1 MEVKKMKTASKLSV
15 TMVLA
20 IIISIFV
27 SGVCIS
33 QEMSEKEYNKYLL
46 KALKDDNV
54 GIRASAAQLLG
65 ERKVDEAIK
74 PLARMLKTEKHYA
87 VRIMAALA
95 LYQIGTNEVLP
106 ILKQRLKRDR
116 NKTVRHVLAGIIDS
130 METTKYAK
138 K

>member
-95 LYQIGTNEVLP
+95 LYQIGTDEVLP